1 MADARGSRIR
11 CYAGRRCF
19 CRSDSCIS
27 GLFRGGVSAQGGS
40 RTVSASFCR
49 RGSGGSNC
57 IMHGRSIRNG
67 FAALA
72 RVAAGAGRR
81 SYKRESL
88 FRYDGVFLSVLFRL
102 SYRGGSCS
110 SAVEIFVCNC
120 RRRPG
125 GPMRRDLCDVAGL
138 WGYLRIKIDS

>member
-1 MADARGSRIR
+1 M
-11 CYAGRRCF
+11 
-19 CRSDSCIS
+19 
-27 GLFRGGVSAQGGS
+27 
-40 RTVSASFCR
+40 
-49 RGSGGSNC
+49 
-57 IMHGRSIRNG
+57 MHGRAIRNG

-72 RVAAGAGRR
+72 RVAAGAGWR

-110 SAVEIFVCNC
+110 SAVESFVCNC

-138 WGYLRIKIDS
+138 WGYLRMKIDS